1 MSIHLDKRQRAMLR
15 EMGVRVWLPATRP
28 TEPPAE
34 PATAIDSGAVSAHF
48 ARPASHFNNKISD
61 IGTPLP
67 RVASPPRMA
76 AAARAEAPSGKSS
89 ATWRL
94 GAARPLYAD
103 TAQAAGA
110 RWLVLAETPAAALN
124 DDPFHGDAGKL
135 LGNMLRAARL
145 HQAGA
150 VLFAPLARMAAAGSA
165 PDLFAALSELL
176 ANARPDLV
184 LVMGRLAALAL
195 LGSAEP
201 FGKLRGQVHRLQGA
215 NTIVTYDAS
224 YLLRNP
230 GDKARAW
237 EDLCLAMSLAPGG
250 LARPG

>member
-34 PATAIDSGAVSAHF
+34 PATAIDSGAVGAHS

-76 AAARAEAPSGKSS
+76 AAAPAEAPSGKSS

-150 VLFAPLARMAAAGSA
+150 VLFAPLARMAAAGPA